1 MNPYLRTRPEI
12 PNPNFMQNGYG
23 DRFFFLPF
31 LGGALL
37 GGAAVGLSRPRPVF
51 VAGGSPYPQAPYPTP
66 YPYYGNGYSYGNSG
80 YYNYR

>member
-1 MNPYLRTRPEI
+1 MYPYENYYMNGQPTMPI
-12 PNPNFMQNGYG
+12 PNQNDN
-23 DRFFFLPF
+23 DRFFALPF

-51 VAGGSPYPQAPYPTP
+51 VQNPGYAPYPQP
-66 YPYYGNGYSYGNSG
+66 YPYYGSGYNYGNSG